1 LLIIFLLNYME
12 KQYLSMAEMSK
23 ICPYEQDYLSLLA
36 RQGKLEARKIGKKWF
51 TTAEWV
57 NKYLSEKK
65 PGEVVKVNEKKNHLD
80 RNKKIKYSWLVFG
93 MSVLIFI
100 MAFFVYQRVDYKISE
115 LESKTSELE
124 NLNVKNNPRPISFQS
139 IADFFTSG
147 KMEF

>member
-1 LLIIFLLNYME
+1 ME

-36 RQGKLEARKIGKKWF
+36 RQGKLGAKKIGKKWF

-65 PGEVVKVNEKKNHLD
+65 PGEVVRVSDGKSQLNQ
-80 RNKKIKYSWLVFG
+80 NKKIKYSWLVFG
-93 MSVLIFI
+93 VSVMIFF
-100 MAFFVYQRVDYKISE
+100 MAFFVFQRVDYKISE
-115 LESKTSELE
+115 LESKTTELE
-124 NLNVKNNPRPISFQS
+124 NLNVKNNSRPISFQS
-139 IADFFTSG
+139 IADFFTTG